1 MDAISLAVYMHK
13 KFNQY
18 EKDRVDYITSGNL
31 KNIEEYKFSMGE
43 LSMLRTLRD
52 ELREALHIEGDTLD
66 E

>member
-18 EKDRVDYITSGNL
+18 EKDRIDYMTSGNI

-43 LSMLRTLRD
+43 LSMLRALRD
-52 ELREALHIEGDTLD
+52 ELKEALQVEGDPLD